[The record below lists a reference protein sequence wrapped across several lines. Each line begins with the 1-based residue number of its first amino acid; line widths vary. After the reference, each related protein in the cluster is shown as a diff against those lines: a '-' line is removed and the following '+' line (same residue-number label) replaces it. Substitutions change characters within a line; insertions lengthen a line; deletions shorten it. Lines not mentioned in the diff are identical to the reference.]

1 MDSKALETLE
11 FEGVLW
17 YLKGLCTSELGK
29 RLVEAL
35 LPSCSKEAAE
45 RMLEET
51 WQMKLYLEERGELP
65 ARGFPD
71 AGPLLEKAQRGA
83 LLEPEELKTI
93 SESVKA
99 SLSLKES
106 LSKVGQRLWLLEEM
120 SRRLHAPIEVVTEI
134 EKAVSPY
141 GELRDDASPLL
152 SRLRKALFEAKK
164 RAQEALKRWLDE
176 AQRKGLVNSDVIT
189 ERSGRFVVLLRSDAK
204 GRAKGIIHG
213 TSGSGAS
220 FYFEPLEV
228 LEFNNELNLLEE
240 KVKEE
245 EERILRSLSFLV
257 KEKAKELMED
267 LKVQAE
273 LDFLYAKA
281 KLALRL
287 KAVKPVFSDNGVKLK
302 GARHPLL
309 ELQGKRVVPVD
320 LVLEPTRRILVLSG
334 ANAGGKTV
342 ALKTLGLLVLMAQ
355 SGMLIPMVEDS
366 TLPLFE
372 KVFVH
377 IGDEQNLSQDLSTF
391 SSFVLWAR
399 EILPQVDSKSLVL
412 IDELGSGTDQT
423 QGAALSMA
431 ILDYIKEKGGYALV
445 TTHVDAL
452 KAYAFLK
459 EGVRNASVEFNL
471 LEMSP
476 TYRILYDV
484 AGKSWAFPIAQRWGM
499 PHVVLEKAYL
509 YAEELESQQEKV
521 LKELFELKERYER
534 ELKEALQIKEEA
546 LALKERY
553 RVLWEE
559 LKEKRRELLRKV
571 QERALRMIRELEQ
584 ELRELNRKAKESTK
598 VFPIKGELTKLKEK
612 VQGVLPTRTSKVK
625 SVFEVKVGDWVE
637 VKPLGAKGQVEK
649 VEGEEVEVLVG
660 SFKVK
665 AVREDLLPV
674 EESPKAFLPSGTTA
688 DFKGF
693 GVPEVNVR
701 GLRVEEALQKVDKL
715 IDEALIRGWEQV
727 EIVHGIGTGALRR
740 AIREYLKGIPYVK
753 SVKSAPRERGGEGVT
768 VVELG

>member
-1 MDSKALETLE
+1 METLE

-17 YLKGLCTSELGK
+17 YLKGLCSSELGK
-29 RLVEAL
+29 QLVEAL
-35 LPSCSKEAAE
+35 WPSCSKEAVE

-71 AGPLLEKAQRGA
+71 VGPLLEKAQRGA
-83 LLEPEELKTI
+83 LLGPEELKAI
-93 SESVKA
+93 SESIRA
-99 SLSLKES
+99 SLSIKEG
-106 LSKVGQRLWLLEEM
+106 LSKVGQRLWLLAEI
-120 SRRLHAPIEVVTEI
+120 SRRLNAPVEVMDEI
-134 EKAVSPY
+134 DKAISPY
-141 GELRDDASPLL
+141 GEVRDDASPLL
-152 SRLRKALFEAKK
+152 LRLRRALLEAKK
-164 RAQEALKRWLDE
+164 RAQEALKRWLDQ
-176 AQRKGLVNSDVIT
+176 AQRNGLVNSDVVT
-189 ERSGRFVVLLRSDAK
+189 ERNGRFVVLLRSDAK

-228 LEFNNELNLLEE
+228 LEFNNELNLLVE

-257 KEKAKELMED
+257 KEKAEELKED

-287 KAVKPVFSDNGVKLK
+287 KAVKPVFSENEVRLR

-320 LVLEPTRRILVLSG
+320 LVLEPARRVLVLSG

-355 SGMLIPMVEDS
+355 SGMLIPVGEDS

-391 SSFVLWAR
+391 SSFVLWAK
-399 EILPQVDSKSLVL
+399 EALPQVDSKSLVL

-431 ILDYIKEKGGYALV
+431 ILDYIKEKKGYALV

-459 EGVRNASVEFNL
+459 EGVRNASVEFDLVN
-471 LEMSP
+471 MSP
-476 TYRILYDV
+476 TYKILYDV

-499 PHVVLEKAYL
+499 PEAVLEKAYL

-521 LKELFELKERYER
+521 LRELFELKERYER

-546 LALKERY
+546 LVFKERY
-553 RVLWEE
+553 RGLWEE
-559 LKEKRRELLRKV
+559 LKQKRRELLRKV
-571 QERALRMIRELEQ
+571 QERGLRMIGELEQ
-584 ELRELNRKAKESTK
+584 ELRELSKRAKDSAKA
-598 VFPIKGELTKLKEK
+598 FPTKGELTKLKEK
-612 VQGVLPTRTSKVK
+612 VKGLLPTSTPKTRAT
-625 SVFEVKVGDWVE
+625 FEVRVGDWVE
-637 VKPLGAKGQVEK
+637 VKPLGAKGQVER

-660 SFKVK
+660 GFKVK
-665 AVREDLLPV
+665 VEKGDLSPL
-674 EESPKAFLPSGTTA
+674 EESPKALLPAGTTA
-688 DFKGF
+688 DFRGL
-693 GVPEVNVR
+693 GIPEVNVR
-701 GLRVEEALQKVDKL
+701 GLRVEEALKKVDKL
-715 IDEALIRGWEQV
+715 IDEALIKGWEQV
-727 EIVHGIGTGALRR
+727 EIVHGIGTGALRK
-740 AIREYLKGIPYVK
+740 AIREYLRGIPYVK
-753 SVKSAPRERGGEGVT
+753 SVKPAPRERGGEGVT

>member
-11 FEGVLW
+11 FEEVLW
-17 YLKGLCTSELGK
+17 HLKGLCSSELGK
-29 RLVEAL
+29 KLVEAL
-35 LPSCSKEAAE
+35 SPTCSKETVE

-71 AGPLLEKAQRGA
+71 VGPLLEKAQRGA
-83 LLEPEELKTI
+83 LLEPEELKAI
-93 SESVKA
+93 SDSVKA
-99 SLSLKES
+99 SLSLKEG
-106 LSKVGQRLWLLEEM
+106 LLKVRQRLWLLEEKA
-120 SRRLHAPIEVVTEI
+120 RRLHAPMEIVTEI
-134 EKAVSPY
+134 DRAVSPY

-152 SRLRKALFEAKK
+152 LRLRRALFEAKK
-164 RAQEALKRWLDE
+164 RVQEVLKRWLEE
-176 AQRKGLVNSDVIT
+176 AQKKGLVNSDVIT

-220 FYFEPLEV
+220 FYFEPLEA
-228 LEFNNELNLLEE
+228 LDFNNELNLLLD
-240 KVKEE
+240 KVKDE

-257 KEKAKELMED
+257 REKAKELMED

-281 KLALRL
+281 RLALRL
-287 KAVKPVFSDNGVKLK
+287 KAVKPVFSENGVRLK

-320 LVLEPTRRILVLSG
+320 LTLEPTRRILVLSG

-355 SGMLIPMVEDS
+355 SGMLIPAVEDS
-366 TLPLFE
+366 ALPLFE

-391 SSFVLWAR
+391 SSFVLWAK
-399 EILPQVDSKSLVL
+399 EVLPQVDSKTLVL

-431 ILDYIKEKGGYALV
+431 ILDYIKERDGYALV

-459 EGVRNASVEFNL
+459 EGMRNASVEFDL
-471 LEMSP
+471 TDMSP

-484 AGKSWAFPIAQRWGM
+484 AGKSWAFPIAQKWGM
-499 PHVVLEKAYL
+499 PQVILDKAYL
-509 YAEELESQQEKV
+509 YAEELQSPEEKV
-521 LKELFELKERYER
+521 LKGLFELKERYER
-534 ELKEALQIKEEA
+534 ELEEAVKVKEEA
-546 LALKERY
+546 LALRERY
-553 RVLWEE
+553 KALWEE
-559 LKEKRRELLRKV
+559 LKEKRRELLKKV
-571 QERALRMIRELEQ
+571 QERGLRMIGELEQ
-584 ELRELNRKAKESTK
+584 ELRELGKKAKDSPKGFST
-598 VFPIKGELTKLKEK
+598 KGELTKLKEK
-612 VQGVLPTRTSKVK
+612 VRGILPKATGDIRST
-625 SVFEVKVGDWVE
+625 FEVKVGDWVK
-637 VKPLGAKGQVEK
+637 VRPLGVKGQVERTD
-649 VEGEEVEVLVG
+649 GEEVEVLVG
-660 SFKVK
+660 GFKVK
-665 AVREDLLPV
+665 VGKGDLLPL
-674 EESPKAFLPSGTTA
+674 EEGPKGFLPSGTTS
-688 DFKGF
+688 DFKGL

-701 GLRVEEALQKVDKL
+701 GLRVEEALKKVDRL

-727 EIVHGIGTGALRR
+727 EIVHGIGTGALRK
-740 AIREYLKGIPYVK
+740 AIREYLRGMPYVK
-753 SVKSAPRERGGEGVT
+753 SIRPAPRERGGEGVT